1 MKTTTVCGNLVSIFT
16 RKNENEKWKLLRV
29 RRFPHHGAARL
40 FSIEFDDA
48 EKQKQAENAAA

>member
-1 MKTTTVCGNLVSIFT
+1 MKITTVCGNLVSIFT

-40 FSIEFDDA
+40 FSIEFD
-48 EKQKQAENAAA
+48 EKQKQAEQNAAA